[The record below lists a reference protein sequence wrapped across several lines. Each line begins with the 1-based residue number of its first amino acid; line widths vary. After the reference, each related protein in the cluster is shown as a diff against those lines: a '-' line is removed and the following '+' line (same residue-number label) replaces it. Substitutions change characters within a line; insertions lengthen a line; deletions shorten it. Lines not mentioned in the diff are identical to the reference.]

1 MSNLEQL
8 QSKDFFSDMRIKEVI
23 GCTSFPYDIVTN
35 LKFVLETTK
44 NEHENPIE
52 LSLQMLGP
60 DL

>member
-1 MSNLEQL
+1 MSNLDQL
-8 QSKDFFSDMRIKEVI
+8 QSEDFFSDMRIKEVI
-23 GCTSFPYDIVTN
+23 GCTSFSYDIVTN